1 MNYRDPN
8 AIVSTER
15 LEAHLGISATV
26 DLFLMYQLGCDA
38 SMDEWAKDECLPIE
52 CG

>member
-8 AIVSTER
+8 AIVSTEW

-26 DLFLMYQLGCDA
+26 DLFLLHQLGYDA
-38 SMDEWAKDECLPIE
+38 SMDEWAENESLPIE